1 MGGNYNS
8 QQQGSDCTQGGMSL
22 LSVEWSC
29 TGQGMAK
36 YRTGSGEYALF
47 IITKGS
53 GSITA
58 GGKDYGVNVGNVLA
72 VTPETEVKIQ
82 GNAQDF
88 FYYIRLCSCG
98 AQVEE
103 CVREAGLAG
112 ETPLRS
118 ADCLAELTRTVRDML
133 EAGSADYVER
143 LEQNCRVTKIWID
156 LIEDYRR
163 SLGQTGYKV
172 PDSRGRAGEI
182 QEIAAYMKAHM
193 EQSLKIEQIAREHGM
208 NRSGLTRQFR
218 TVMGCPP
225 QQYLLQVR
233 MERAKELLR
242 DTQDTIGEIAARVG
256 YRDALAFSHIFKEK
270 CGIGPREYRKDQ
282 AHVNG

>member
-29 TGQGMAK
+29 MGQGMAK

-112 ETPLRS
+112 GTPLCS

-156 LIEDYRR
+156 LIEDYRK

-218 TVMGCPP
+218 TVMGCSP

-233 MERAKELLR
+233 
-242 DTQDTIGEIAARVG
+242 
-256 YRDALAFSHIFKEK
+256 
-270 CGIGPREYRKDQ
+270 
-282 AHVNG
+282 

>member
-29 TGQGMAK
+29 MGQGMAK

-112 ETPLRS
+112 GTPLCS
-118 ADCLAELTRTVRDML
+118 ADCLAELTRKVRDML
-133 EAGSADYVER
+133 
-143 LEQNCRVTKIWID
+143 
-156 LIEDYRR
+156 
-163 SLGQTGYKV
+163 
-172 PDSRGRAGEI
+172 
-182 QEIAAYMKAHM
+182 
-193 EQSLKIEQIAREHGM
+193 
-208 NRSGLTRQFR
+208 
-218 TVMGCPP
+218 
-225 QQYLLQVR
+225 
-233 MERAKELLR
+233 
-242 DTQDTIGEIAARVG
+242 
-256 YRDALAFSHIFKEK
+256 
-270 CGIGPREYRKDQ
+270 
-282 AHVNG
+282 

>member
-82 GNAQDF
+82 GNAQNF

-112 ETPLRS
+112 ETPQIYQHS
-118 ADCLAELTRTVRDML
+118 V
-133 EAGSADYVER
+133 VEK
-143 LEQNCRVTKIWID
+143 TKTHTDII
-156 LIEDYRR
+156 
-163 SLGQTGYKV
+163 
-172 PDSRGRAGEI
+172 
-182 QEIAAYMKAHM
+182 
-193 EQSLKIEQIAREHGM
+193 
-208 NRSGLTRQFR
+208 
-218 TVMGCPP
+218 
-225 QQYLLQVR
+225 
-233 MERAKELLR
+233 
-242 DTQDTIGEIAARVG
+242 
-256 YRDALAFSHIFKEK
+256 
-270 CGIGPREYRKDQ
+270 
-282 AHVNG
+282 